1 MDQNLSDRSQVQG
14 QIYLMRNIKENKCY
28 VGQTVT
34 HRKNRGVYKPFGYEG
49 RFNDHI
55 SEALCNTKK
64 KQCNYLNNSIRLHGK
79 DTFMV
84 ELLETCSL
92 DKLDEREQHYI
103 QLYNT
108 LFPNGYNLTI
118 GGRTF
123 RSATCELPTSSP
135 ASAAGRRGG
144 CTHRSDKTREKM
156 SKSLKQAFGDE
167 DVRKQLSVRT
177 QLQHEQKRLERFR
190 NGIVLDTTNLDK
202 YIHERNS
209 KLHGKFIKVI
219 VDKKT
224 AAFVGRFEDIET
236 LRDRARKFLS
246 QIATLPNCSGKP

>member
-1 MDQNLSDRSQVQG
+1 MDQNLPDRSQVQG
-14 QIYLMRNIKENKCY
+14 QIYLMRNIRENKCY

-49 RFNDHI
+49 RFKDHI
-55 SEALCNTKK
+55 SEAICNTKK

-79 DTFMV
+79 DSFTV
-84 ELLETCSL
+84 ELLETCPL
-92 DKLDEREQHYI
+92 DKLDDREQHYI
-103 QLYNT
+103 QLHNT
-108 LFPNGYNLTI
+108 IYPNGYNLTI

-123 RSATCELPTSSP
+123 RATTCELPAASP
-135 ASAAGRRGG
+135 ASTAGRRGG
-144 CTHRSDKTREKM
+144 CTHRTDETREKM

-167 DVRKQLSVRT
+167 AVRKDLSART
-177 QLQHEQKRLERFR
+177 QKQHQQRRLERFR
-190 NGIVLDTTNLDK
+190 DVNLDISNLDK

-209 KLHGKFIKVI
+209 KTHGKFIKVI
-219 VDKKT
+219 VKDKT

-236 LRDRARKFLS
+236 LRDRAYKFLS